1 MKVTKLDWLRVAVQQ
16 MANHNIDGVKV
27 EVLARQ
33 LNVSKGS
40 FYWHFKNR
48 GDLLAAIVELWQQ
61 ETEDLIVEANKANS
75 PDERMARLFS
85 AIEALTEEY
94 GTMEIDTAMFN
105 WSLRDPKIAAV
116 VKAVEVRRIAFI
128 KGLLLDTGFTEDTAQ
143 FRAEFAYMT
152 FVGFVDRA
160 KRQPELRTPE
170 KLIEVGQFLLQSIFT
185 PAGASDANTASSS

>member
-48 GDLLAAIVELWQQ
+48 GELLQAIIDLWQQ
-61 ETEDLIVEANKANS
+61 ETDDLIVEANKANA
-75 PDERMARLFS
+75 PHERMAHLFK

-105 WSLRDPKIAAV
+105 WSLRDPKVAAV
-116 VKAVEVRRIAFI
+116 VKTVEAKRIAFI
-128 KGLLLDTGFTEDTAQ
+128 EDLLLEAGLTADLAK

-170 KLIEVGQFLLQSIFT
+170 KLIEVGQFLLKTIFT
-185 PAGASDANTASSS
+185 PPGATDDVSTPSR